1 MPSRQK
7 SPFTPSRSS
16 CWVWSKLSAQ
26 KWEDAWEERLAFLP
40 TGALTIIH
48 IPGHPKIRL
57 EVYSSKKEVTLLHQQ
72 FGGSIREFKSR
83 ELEKSLQE
91 DTPLLKIRSRL
102 VVCRDP
108 IRWKEY
114 LKSKK
119 KSATKASPEWIW
131 IPAGLAFGTGSHST
145 TQGCLRQLC
154 DWAEPQNKPWRMI
167 DLGCGSGILA
177 IAAEKLGA
185 DHAEAIDY
193 DPNCIRITSEN
204 AKANACKLIQPK
216 QTDVLKWRPRKEFFD
231 LICANLYSDI
241 LLKVT
246 DKIHKALRPNGH
258 LIFSGVLRDQLPECL
273 AAFKQSGIHVKYYNP
288 RGKWVYGFCQKPR

>member
-1 MPSRQK
+1 M
-7 SPFTPSRSS
+7 SS
-16 CWVWSKLSAQ
+16 HTKPISSLPKTTCWIWSKLSAQ

-40 TGALTIIH
+40 TSALSITH

-57 EVYSSKKEVTLLHQQ
+57 EVYSSKSDVKVLQKE
-72 FGGSIREFKSR
+72 FGGSIREFKNR

-91 DTPLLKIRSRL
+91 STPLLKIRSRL
-102 VVCRDP
+102 IICRDP
-108 IRWKEY
+108 AKWEEY
-114 LKSKK
+114 LKNKK
-119 KSATKASPEWIW
+119 TSHAAQWIW

-154 DWAEPQNKPWRMI
+154 DWAKPQKKPWRMI

-185 DHAEAIDY
+185 DHLEALDY
-193 DPNCIRITSEN
+193 DPNCIRVTNEN
-204 AKANACKLIQPK
+204 AKANACKLIHPK

-231 LICANLYSDI
+231 LICANLYSEL

-246 DKIHKALRPNGH
+246 HKIHSALKPGGH
-258 LIFSGVLRDQLPECL
+258 LIFSGVLRHQIDECL
-273 AAFKQSGIHVKYYNP
+273 SAFKASGINVKYYNP
-288 RGKWVYGFCQKPR
+288 RGKWVFGFCQKQH